1 MMKKINWK
9 TFWYTN
15 LFSLITLIAG
25 IILTAKPDF
34 LTSACKAL
42 GGLCCTAG
50 GILLLLC
57 LFPKLR
63 FQQNISYGILFLV
76 AGILLEVV
84 PSLLKFLIPV
94 LFGFWILS
102 SSVSG
107 MYRNFSF
114 RQEVSGWRT
123 GFVLCALS
131 ALLGIYVMTRPMSVM
146 NDTVR
151 IIGIGF
157 LIHAVIRLISSFLG
171 RKGYQTADDAYVDTT
186 IQE

>member
-1 MMKKINWK
+1 MFKKTNWK

-15 LFSLITLIAG
+15 LFTLITLIAG

-34 LTSACKAL
+34 ITSACKVL
-42 GGLCCTAG
+42 GGICCTAG
-50 GILLLLC
+50 GILLLIN

-63 FQQNISYGILFLV
+63 SGQNISYGITFLL

-84 PSLLKFLIPV
+84 PTLLKFLIPV
-94 LFGFWILS
+94 VFGLWILS

-114 RQEVSGWRT
+114 RHDVPKWWI
-123 GFVLCALS
+123 GFGLCTLS

-157 LIHAVIRLISSFLG
+157 IIHAVIRLVSSLLG
-171 RKGYQTADDAYVDTT
+171 MKGYKSADNAYVDTT